1 MSNSTQPQ
9 LTLISHKLCPYVQR
23 AAIALE
29 ELGIEYRRVDIDL
42 DNAPDWFTRLSPL
55 GKVPLLRIDDGSVLF
70 ESAVIAEYVNEL
82 GGGALLAQDPLRR
95 ARQRAWIEFAS
106 ATLDNIGSLYTARG
120 RKSFERVGAQL
131 DGKWRQLEAALA
143 ERGYFEGDRFSL
155 VDAAFAPV
163 FRYIDL
169 FEQMLERNFVD
180 EYPRIGQWRHRLAR
194 RASVARVV
202 RQDYP
207 TLLLEFIGK
216 RDSWLGDRAR
226 KLLAGQYAA

>member
-1 MSNSTQPQ
+1 MKNSTQPQ

-42 DNAPDWFTRLSPL
+42 DNPPDWFMRLSPL
-55 GKVPLLRIDDGSVLF
+55 GKVPLLQIDDDTLLF

-82 GGGALLAQDPLRR
+82 GAGALLAEDSLRR

-106 ATLDNIGSLYTARG
+106 ATLDNIGSLYSARG
-120 RKSFERVGAQL
+120 HEDFERVEAQL
-131 DGKWRQLEAALA
+131 DSKWRQLEAALA
-143 ERGYFEGDRFSL
+143 VDGYFDGDSFSL

-169 FEQMLERNFVD
+169 FEQMLKRNFVA
-180 EYPRIGQWRHRLAR
+180 EYPRIGQWRRRLAQ

-202 RQDYP
+202 RKDYP

-216 RDSWLGDRAR
+216 RESWLGERAR
-226 KLLAGQYAA
+226 EILAGQYAA

>member
-1 MSNSTQPQ
+1 MKSTTQPR

-42 DNAPDWFTRLSPL
+42 DNPPDWFTRLSPL
-55 GKVPLLRIDDGSVLF
+55 GKVPLLQIDDDTLLF

-82 GGGALLAQDPLRR
+82 GGGELLADDQLRR

-106 ATLDNIGSLYTARG
+106 ATLDNIGSLYSARG
-120 RKSFERVGAQL
+120 RESFERVYAQL
-131 DGKWRQLEAALA
+131 DGKWRQLEDALA
-143 ERGYFEGDRFSL
+143 DSGYFEADSFSL

-169 FEQMLERNFVD
+169 FEQMLQRNFVD
-180 EYPRIGQWRHRLAR
+180 DYPRISQWRRRLAQ
-194 RASVARVV
+194 RAAVIRVV
-202 RQDYP
+202 REDYP

-216 RDSWLGDRAR
+216 RDSWLGARAR
-226 KLLAGQYAA
+226 QILAGQYAA

>member
-1 MSNSTQPQ
+1 
-9 LTLISHKLCPYVQR
+9 VQR

-42 DNAPDWFTRLSPL
+42 DNPPDWFTRLSPL
-55 GKVPLLRIDDGSVLF
+55 GKVPLLRIDEGTVLF

-82 GGGALLAQDPLRR
+82 GAGALLAQDPLRR

-106 ATLDNIGSLYTARG
+106 AMLDNIGSLYSARG
-120 RKSFERVGAQL
+120 HDSFERFGAQL
-131 DGKWRQLEAALA
+131 DGMWRQLEAALA
-143 ERGYFEGDRFSL
+143 DDGYFDGDSFSL

-169 FEQMLERNFVD
+169 FELMLERAFVD
-180 EYPRIGQWRHRLAR
+180 EYPRIKQWRPRLAQ
-194 RASVARVV
+194 RASVNRAV
-202 RQDYP
+202 RKDYP

-216 RDSWLGDRAR
+216 RESWLGDRAR
-226 KLLAGQYAA
+226 EILAGQYAA